1 MLLPAV
7 LSTKAPQLSVVNL
20 AARQRMLSQRMILQT
35 LLAADGRADMLA
47 AAKQSLQLFCE
58 SHTEL
63 MQTVK
68 TLEAHQA
75 QLIRQTYTGP
85 QGVGPVI
92 DKFMQQMRTAL
103 DLATRASPM
112 LPRAVDE
119 LVASTDSVLAALN
132 TATTAF
138 DQIARQ
144 KEDLLMKELTSI
156 VADIQSVAREAKVVT
171 FNAQVI
177 AARAGEHG
185 RGFAVV
191 ANVLSGITSEI
202 DRQSK
207 KAMELTERTRIA
219 A

>member
-1 MLLPAV
+1 MSLPAV
-7 LSTKAPQLSVVNL
+7 RSPKVPQLSVVNL

-47 AAKQSLQLFCE
+47 AAKQSYQLFCD
-58 SHTEL
+58 SHAEL
-63 MQTVK
+63 MQTVQHM
-68 TLEAHQA
+68 EAHQA
-75 QLIRQTYTGP
+75 QLIRQTYNGP

-92 DKFMQQMRTAL
+92 ERFMQHMRTAL
-103 DLATRASPM
+103 DHATRQSPL

-119 LVASTDSVLAALN
+119 LVASTDSVLGALN

-138 DQIARQ
+138 DQIARH
-144 KEDLLMKELTSI
+144 KEDQLMKELTHI
-156 VADIQSVAREAKVVT
+156 VADIQSVAREAKVIT

-191 ANVLSGITSEI
+191 ANVLSGITTEI

-207 KAMELTERTRIA
+207 KAMELTERTRLA

>member
-1 MLLPAV
+1 MSLPMV
-7 LSTKAPQLSVVNL
+7 SAPKTHQLSIVNL

-47 AAKQSLQLFCE
+47 AAKQSFQLFCE

-63 MQTVK
+63 LQTVK
-68 TLEAHQA
+68 HLEAHQA
-75 QLIRQTYTGP
+75 QLIRQTYSGP

-92 DKFMQQMRTAL
+92 DRFMQHMRTAL
-103 DLATRASPM
+103 DQATRASP
-112 LPRAVDE
+112 LLSRAVDD

-138 DQIARQ
+138 DQITRQ
-144 KEDLLMKELTSI
+144 KEDQLMKELTSI

-191 ANVLSGITSEI
+191 ANVLSGITTEI

-207 KAMELTERTRIA
+207 KAMELTERTRQA

>member
-1 MLLPAV
+1 MPQ
-7 LSTKAPQLSVVNL
+7 STQPSAQASQLSVVNL

-35 LLAADGRADMLA
+35 LLAAEGRADMLA
-47 AAKQSLQLFCE
+47 AAKQSFQLFCD
-58 SHTEL
+58 SHAAL
-63 MQTVK
+63 LQTAQGM
-68 TLEAHQA
+68 EDEQA
-75 QLIRQTYTGP
+75 QLIRRTYTGP

-92 DKFMQQMRTAL
+92 DRFMQQMRTAL
-103 DLATRASPM
+103 DHASRASPM
-112 LPRAVDE
+112 LPRSVDE

-144 KEDLLMKELTSI
+144 KEDKLMKELATI
-156 VADIQSVAREAKVVT
+156 VADIQSVAREAKVIT

-207 KAMELTERTRIA
+207 KAMALTERTRLA